1 MDGGVK
7 KWFMLQMWR
16 IQQVAQVITIAMLAF
31 NLALLLQTKMD
42 WREGTIWAD
51 TYAGVFVIML
61 VLLMATWIF
70 AIAWD
75 LKLKM
80 WREQQTVLI
89 ERNPYAK
96 EKMNAKEVAV
106 YTMIW
111 LPVMEMAGQNDP
123 KAKVSAQ
130 ALRNWINNELK
141 NDPVLNREV
150 KDVLGYLNVT
160 EQDFRERLAK

>member
-1 MDGGVK
+1 MDGGIK

-16 IQQVAQVITIAMLAF
+16 IQQVAQIITIAMLAF

-61 VLLMATWIF
+61 VLLLATWIF

-75 LKLKM
+75 LYLKM

-111 LPVMEMAGQNDP
+111 LPIMEMAAEKDP

-130 ALRNWINNELK
+130 ALRTWIDRELK
-141 NDPVLNREV
+141 SDPTLNREV

-160 EQDFRERLAK
+160 EKDFRDRLAK